1 MTALELI
8 REGFGVW
15 ADGSSG
21 NDVGATPIIFAL
33 LFLFGFLATAILKTF
48 KIPQAIVAD
57 TSASLST
64 EGREVIDDANTARL
78 FELESELASSKDALK
93 RFTETLSTTFASMP
107 GGLAI
112 FDADKSLY
120 LFNPALSSLLDLDPV
135 WLARRPSI
143 SAFVSMLREKRNLPE
158 KQNFLAWR
166 RLLTGL
172 QDTDPQNT
180 YDDEWTLPDG
190 RIFRVSGQPHP
201 RGAVA
206 FLFED
211 ISASIASDRQR
222 YSEANMNKSIL
233 DELPDAVAIIQ
244 SSGLASFTNTKF
256 IELFG
261 KEFCETLRER
271 GMNDLSKDIVLG
283 SDVAAF
289 WSKLRTSV
297 SMTENPARWKQ
308 RLTDQEGEDMLAN
321 VSALPDGST
330 LLILRKKASVAGDM
344 SPSTEDIS
352 IPINPLNLDNLD
364 QMLRQRSISLDKS
377 GFDPACTELE
387 DTAKLRRILWYLVIS
402 ASDNCRSG
410 GHITLSSEVEGQI
423 TRLSCYVGKEDRLDD
438 VHGNLAANLLK
449 QLVEGTDAKNIWTYE
464 SEVGSF
470 TISFKLK
477 LSLKLSAL

>member
-8 REGFGVW
+8 REGFGAW

-21 NDVGATPIIFAL
+21 NYVGVTPIIFAL
-33 LFLFGFLATAILKTF
+33 LFLLGFLTTAIF
-48 KIPQAIVAD
+48 KKFCVPQAIVAD
-57 TSASLST
+57 TSTTVSA
-64 EGREVIDDANTARL
+64 ERREVIDDANTARL
-78 FELESELASSKDALK
+78 FELESELEASKDALK
-93 RFTETLSTTFASMP
+93 RFTETLSTTFANMP
-107 GGLAI
+107 NGLAI
-112 FDADKSLY
+112 FDADQSLY
-120 LFNPALSSLLDLDPV
+120 LFNPALSGLLDLDPV

-143 SAFVSMLREKRNLPE
+143 SDFISMLREKRHLPE
-158 KQNFLAWR
+158 KRNFLAWR

-172 QDTDPQNT
+172 QDANPQNT
-180 YDDEWTLPDG
+180 YEDEWTLPDG

-211 ISASIASDRQR
+211 ISVSIASDRQR
-222 YSEANMNKSIL
+222 NIEANLNKSIL
-233 DELPDAVAIIQ
+233 DELPDAIAIIQ

-261 KEFCETLRER
+261 KEFCEMLRER
-271 GMNDLSKDIVLG
+271 GITDLSKDMLLG
-283 SDVAAF
+283 PDVAAF

-297 SMTENPARWKQ
+297 FMIENPSSWKQ
-308 RLTDQEGEDMLAN
+308 RLTDQGGEAKSAN
-321 VSALPDGST
+321 ISALPDGST
-330 LLILRKKASVAGDM
+330 LVIFRKITSVVGEM
-344 SPSTEDIS
+344 SPSTEELSKASD
-352 IPINPLNLDNLD
+352 PLNLDNLD

-449 QLVEGTDAKNIWTYE
+449 QLVERTDAKNIWTYE

-477 LSLKLSAL
+477 LSLKLSTL